1 MAVNKVFN
9 NNDLNKIIK
18 SYVPLS
24 SLELKRKKNIINEL
38 KYTFCEWSSHRDL
51 CYICDSYHPLII
63 NRYRPNLKMC
73 KECVSIVNRILYVGI
88 NVPYTTM
95 NS

>member
-18 SYVPLS
+18 CYVPLS
-24 SLELKRKKNIINEL
+24 SLELKRKKNVITEL
-38 KYTFCEWSSHRDL
+38 KYKYCEWSSHRDL

-63 NRYRPNLKMC
+63 DRYRPVLQMC
-73 KECVSIVNRILYVGI
+73 RECKSIVRNILYVGFL
-88 NVPYTTM
+88 
-95 NS
+95 